1 MFIRLNSRVTTA
13 VSSKTSYVVLGADAG
28 PKKLEMIKKNKI
40 KTLTEDEFLNLIAT
54 RGSND
59 LDDKYLK
66 KQKEEEKK
74 IKETAKAMATDIPSV
89 ESCSLLK
96 DHY

>member
-1 MFIRLNSRVTTA
+1 MSVDSSVYSRVTSA
-13 VSSKTSYVVLGADAG
+13 VSSKTSYVVLGLEPG

-54 RGSND
+54 RGSKD
-59 LDDKYLK
+59 LDSKYLE

-74 IKETAKAMATDIPSV
+74 IKETAKSMAADIP
-89 ESCSLLK
+89 
-96 DHY
+96 

>member
-1 MFIRLNSRVTTA
+1 M
-13 VSSKTSYVVLGADAG
+13 SSKTSYVVLGLEAG

-54 RGSND
+54 RGSKD
-59 LDDKYLK
+59 LDENYLK

-74 IKETAKAMATDIPSV
+74 IKESAKAMAADTTWVYIVHSARTAG
-89 ESCSLLK
+89 S
-96 DHY
+96 